1 MSHST
6 ARRGSLRASV
16 RGFVAV
22 ATIASI
28 FAGITFSPVFA
39 DNHGHRGG
47 DRGHWHGDRG
57 HWRGGRD
64 WRGGPVYEPYP
75 VYAPPPV
82 YYPPEP
88 SPGINL
94 FFPIR
99 IR

>member
-1 MSHST
+1 MLIVST
-6 ARRGSLRASV
+6 IG
-16 RGFVAV
+16 GVAV
-22 ATIASI
+22 FPA
-28 FAGITFSPVFA
+28 FA
-39 DNHGHRGG
+39 DEHGHRGG
-47 DRGHWHGDRG
+47 GRQVHG
-57 HWRGGRD
+57 HWRGGDRD
-64 WRGGPVYEPYP
+64 WRGGPVYAPYP